1 VVFVHTARAFVVLGT
16 LAIAADAGGLV
27 VISGSPR
34 SIGRAG
40 TGTVGDDGGGALLV
54 NPAAMARREATRVQ
68 LGIGSVDDAIDWQSD
83 SPGAPS
89 SRDQSGSHVTPFG
102 AVEGALG
109 PWIIGVGA
117 MTSAVGERSLRR
129 PGDLPPEDLGNAFD
143 YRYTGIHSFARRD
156 TVTIGVARRI
166 GDTVAVGASIAASRI
181 KLAETRRMWA
191 GFDGRE
197 QPGDPKHDVELE
209 LGGEDSLSP
218 SAVAGVLVAPA
229 EVPLE
234 FAASVAW
241 TAHTRVD
248 GSPLAF
254 GTDGGPSTSNTAAT
268 DSIDVTEPWT
278 IRAGTRYVSSRFVA
292 EANYDLWIAPASAA
306 SAIWQL
312 NGIRVVDDPSGVSHD
327 LDDVPSRIS
336 LRTHSA
342 IRVSGD
348 IELLEGVLW
357 ITTGYAYTTSST
369 PAARLSPT
377 FGELAG
383 HTVAL
388 GLEASAGG
396 FTLTFGWS
404 RTWWPRT
411 QAETSDLRLDNP
423 FVAGDTTVM
432 PGSYGGSSDQ
442 VGIVVDAEIGS
453 SR

>member
-1 VVFVHTARAFVVLGT
+1 MVLGT
-16 LAIAADAGGLV
+16 LGIVSEAGGLV
-27 VISGSPR
+27 VITGSPR
-34 SIGRAG
+34 AIGRAG

-54 NPAAMARREATRVQ
+54 NPAAMARREATRMQ
-68 LGIGSVDDAIDWQSD
+68 LGIGSIDDAIDWQSD
-83 SPGAPS
+83 SSSAPS
-89 SRDQSGSHVTPFG
+89 SRDQSGSHITPFG

-109 PWIIGVGA
+109 SWIIGVGA

-129 PGDLPPEDLGNAFD
+129 PGDLPPEDLGVAFD

-156 TVTIGVARRI
+156 TVTAGVARRI

-181 KLAETRRMWA
+181 KLAETRRVWA
-191 GFDGRE
+191 GFGGRDRI
-197 QPGDPKHDVELE
+197 GDPHQDVELE

-218 SAVAGVLVAPA
+218 SAVVGVLVAPA
-229 EVPLE
+229 QVPLE

-241 TAHTRVD
+241 TGHTRVD
-248 GSPLAF
+248 GTALAF
-254 GTDGGPSTSNTAAT
+254 GTAGGPSTSNTAAT

-278 IRAGTRYVSSRFVA
+278 LRAGTRYVGSRVVA

-306 SAIWQL
+306 SAIWQVH
-312 NGIRVVDDPSGVSHD
+312 GVRIVDPSGVD
-327 LDDVPSRIS
+327 VEVQDVPSRIS

-357 ITTGYAYTTSST
+357 VTTGYAYTTSST
-369 PAARLSPT
+369 SASRLSPT

-396 FTLTFGWS
+396 FTVTFGWS

-411 QAETSDLRLDNP
+411 HAETSDLRLDNP